1 MTFIKLKITKATLD
15 NNTKNLSMKDSTVA
29 LSNNDLVIKRSLE
42 TKNDACNGNQNVF
55 SSAEVC
61 SIQQKSK
68 DKDN

>member
-29 LSNNDLVIKRSLE
+29 LSNNDLVIKRPLE
-42 TKNDACNGNQNVF
+42 TKNDGCNGNQNVF